1 MLIHLT
7 KARAG
12 RATVTILSFLIQL
25 TSGAMLLLFSVRFMR
40 IGIERLWSTQIHE
53 SLSDHS
59 STLRN
64 LLKGTGLGFLMQ
76 GATVVML
83 MTASLAGTGSIP
95 ILSAA
100 IVALGADMGSALAV
114 QFLHLPI
121 SALGPLAILAGA
133 SLYLRSNDPRHRNMG
148 RTLLGLGLIFLSL
161 SIIRDSVAPLGN
173 MPWTSAVVT
182 YLNRDPVTAALAGL
196 VLTFLMH
203 SSVAAVL
210 TAVAFSAHA
219 GLGSFAGLAFMLGCN
234 LGSAL
239 LPVWLLKYENE
250 RSKAVALSI
259 AILRCCAAGVLVL
272 LLALAQGRVEIPALL
287 PAEQMILTGHLAF
300 NFLLL
305 LCAPICTRICALLE
319 QRIKDGH
326 HHASSDLPK
335 EMTEDSALAFPAIKK
350 QVSGML
356 DIAAMML
363 EEGASPAPDVEAIA
377 AMEKRMNAALVSVR
391 QCYAGLPVGNEQELD
406 SIRQIV
412 EFAIRVERCGDVL
425 AGKFLALQLAHRRGE
440 FKFSEEGLAEI
451 NRIIDA
457 VRKAIILAQE
467 TAWTGS
473 LPVAQQ
479 LVVHKQNV
487 AEIEQ
492 TSRANHLARLRRGNL
507 TSLASSNQH
516 LEMIADLKEMNSKF
530 ATIGYAVME
539 QHGRLKKSRIKNA
552 SSHSSPS

>member
-1 MLIHLT
+1 M
-7 KARAG
+7 
-12 RATVTILSFLIQL
+12 TILSFLIQL

-40 IGIERLWSTQIHE
+40 IGIERLWSVQIHE
-53 SLSDHS
+53 SLSDD
-59 STLRN
+59 STTFRN
-64 LLKGTGLGFLMQ
+64 LMKGTGLGFLMQ

-83 MTASLAGTGSIP
+83 MTASLAGSGSIP

-100 IVALGADMGSALAV
+100 VVALGADMGSALAV

-121 SALGPLAILAGA
+121 SALGPLAILVGA
-133 SLYLRSNDPRHRNMG
+133 SLYLRSNNPRHRNMG

-161 SIIRDSVAPLGN
+161 FIIRDSVAPLGD
-173 MPWTSAVVT
+173 MPWTSAVVD
-182 YLNRDPVTAALAGL
+182 YLNRDAVTAALAGL

-250 RSKAVALSI
+250 RSKAVALSV
-259 AILRCCAAGVLVL
+259 AILRCCIAGFLVL
-272 LLALAQGRVEIPALL
+272 LLVFAQGRVEIPPLL
-287 PAEQMILTGHLAF
+287 SADQMILSGHLAF

-305 LCAPICTRICALLE
+305 LSAPACRKVCSVLE
-319 QRIKDGH
+319 QRMNHGLN
-326 HHASSDLPK
+326 HASPDLSGDVS
-335 EMTEDSALAFPAIKK
+335 EDSTIAFPAIKR

-363 EEGASPAPDVEAIA
+363 EEGASASPDVEAIA
-377 AMEKRMNAALVSVR
+377 QMEIRMNEGLVSVR
-391 QCYAGLPVGNEQELD
+391 QCYARLPVGNEQELD

-412 EFAIRVERCGDVL
+412 EFAIRVERCADVL

-440 FKFSEEGLAEI
+440 FKFSEEGLEEI
-451 NRIIDA
+451 ERIIDA

-467 TAWTGS
+467 TAWTGFV
-473 LPVAQQ
+473 PVAQQ

-487 AEIEQ
+487 AEMEQ

-552 SSHSSPS
+552 SAVPPAS